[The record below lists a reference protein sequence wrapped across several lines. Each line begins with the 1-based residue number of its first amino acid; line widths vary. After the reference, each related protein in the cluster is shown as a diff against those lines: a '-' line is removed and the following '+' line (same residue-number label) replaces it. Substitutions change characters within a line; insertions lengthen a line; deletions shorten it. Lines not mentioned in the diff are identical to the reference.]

1 MSYYAKIVDSKVV
14 NVINAEAEFFD
25 TFVDDSPGE
34 WIEVYPDANSEANKR
49 YNFCGIGDNYNKTA
63 NALYA
68 VKPYS
73 SWVLNETSYIWEA
86 PVTAPSDGNDYS
98 WNETTQAWDEIT

>member
-1 MSYYAKIVDSKVV
+1 MAHYAKVNNGIVER
-14 NVINAEAEFFD
+14 VIVAEAEFFD

-73 SWVLNETSYIWEA
+73 SWVLNETSYIWDC
-86 PVTAPSDGNDYS
+86 PVAYPDDDKEYS
-98 WNETTQAWDEIT
+98 WNETDQTWDEV